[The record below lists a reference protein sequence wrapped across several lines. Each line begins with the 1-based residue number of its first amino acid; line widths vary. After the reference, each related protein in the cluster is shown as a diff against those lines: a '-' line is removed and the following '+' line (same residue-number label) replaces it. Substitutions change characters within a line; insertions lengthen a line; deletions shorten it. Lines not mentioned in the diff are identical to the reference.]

1 MATILDPF
9 LSPIPRRRRF
19 SCLLFTSERTVP
31 LPSRFIFVISEVH
44 EVTTMKLTVAAF
56 VCACLF
62 VAVSVAVPL
71 ASHTP
76 EHKHDEHAEMA
87 KTDEHVKH
95 GMMEKKGSYNTY
107 P

>member
-1 MATILDPF
+1 
-9 LSPIPRRRRF
+9 
-19 SCLLFTSERTVP
+19 
-31 LPSRFIFVISEVH
+31 
-44 EVTTMKLTVAAF
+44 MKLTVAAF

-95 GMMEKKGSYNTY
+95 GMMDKKGSYNPY
-107 P
+107 PGL